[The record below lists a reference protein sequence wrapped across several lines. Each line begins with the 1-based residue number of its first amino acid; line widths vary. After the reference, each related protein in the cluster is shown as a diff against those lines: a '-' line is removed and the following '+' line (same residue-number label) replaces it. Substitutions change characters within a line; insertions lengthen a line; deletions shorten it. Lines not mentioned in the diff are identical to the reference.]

1 MEGLFQQR
9 TLPFIPQPFH
19 TRFSVFLQ
27 KGLKGY
33 IKEDEMPVIP
43 FKEKSPV
50 IGKDVFIAEN
60 AVVIGDVVIGD
71 RSSIWFGCVVRGD
84 VNFIRIG
91 EGTNIQDLSVLH
103 VTKDTNPLIIGS
115 NVTVGHRCVL
125 HGCTIKDRCLIGIG
139 SIILDGVEVGED
151 CIVAAGSLLPP
162 NKRYPPK
169 SLIMGSPAVIK
180 KELSEREIEMIKDY
194 AERYVEYSRNYLK
207 RE

>member
-1 MEGLFQQR
+1 M
-9 TLPFIPQPFH
+9 
-19 TRFSVFLQ
+19 RFSVFLQ

-91 EGTNIQDLSVLH
+91 KGTNIQDLSVLH

-207 RE
+207 GE